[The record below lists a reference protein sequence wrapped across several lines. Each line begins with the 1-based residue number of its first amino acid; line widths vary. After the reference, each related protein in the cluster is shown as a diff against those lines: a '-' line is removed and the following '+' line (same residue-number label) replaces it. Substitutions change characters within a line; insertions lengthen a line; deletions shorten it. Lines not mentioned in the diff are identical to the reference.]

1 MKKKQTKKGTFKAEQ
16 ARIFF
21 GQTFS
26 KNASATFILSLI
38 LIFSSAVTELQRPLL
53 IFFMV
58 NHINQMLN

>member
-1 MKKKQTKKGTFKAEQ
+1 MKKKKLLV
-16 ARIFF
+16 
-21 GQTFS
+21 

-38 LIFSSAVTELQRPLL
+38 LIFSSTVTELERPLL